1 MKAYIITVIGAA
13 LLSALAEIISPE
25 KWRGYVKIITGLVVI
40 SSIIA
45 PAAGLVHSGVF
56 EGLDESIASVGET
69 RDTQNEII
77 AAQLKKNIDAD
88 IEKRMKDEYGLNIDA
103 ECELGFDGDGKMTGV
118 KEIRVYGGSL
128 TDGAKRRLCEVYGL
142 NIEGIHDE

>member
-40 SSIIA
+40 SSII
-45 PAAGLVHSGVF
+45 GVF

-118 KEIRVYGGSL
+118 KEIRVYGSPL

-142 NIEGIHDE
+142 NIGGIHDE

>member
-69 RDTQNEII
+69 RDTQNEIK
-77 AAQLKKNIDAD
+77 ATHLKKSIDAD

-118 KEIRVYGGSL
+118 KEIRVYGSPL

-142 NIEGIHDE
+142 NIGGIHDE